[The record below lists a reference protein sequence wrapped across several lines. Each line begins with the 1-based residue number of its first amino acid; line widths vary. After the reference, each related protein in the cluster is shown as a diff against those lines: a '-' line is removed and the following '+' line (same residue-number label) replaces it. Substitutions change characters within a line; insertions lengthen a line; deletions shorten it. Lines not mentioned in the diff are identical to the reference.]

1 MTRPPK
7 VPPKLAPPKAPPKA
21 PTQTAPAKI
30 FKSQPWT
37 GEGEGEKI
45 VGYSDT
51 GMGKTTLGSM
61 LPKPVF
67 IGLDDGGRR
76 ILNPKTG
83 EPIIYIPGVVTY
95 EDTRIALQ
103 QPNLFP
109 RGSTCVIDTFTL
121 FERLTE
127 QHVLETVEKPK
138 GGKAKNIKA
147 YGWND
152 GSSHVL
158 DAIRLVLQDLD
169 ALIRRGVNVCLIC
182 QEQATSIS
190 NPEGIDYLQACP
202 RLHHDRQYSTMLEVC
217 AWADHVFRIGY
228 LHTTVRTEGQRVV
241 GKVSKRDTTRA
252 IYVAGAMDYRAKSRT
267 LHKFT
272 DENDEP
278 IECVSFANPADSSLW
293 DYIFGEG

>member
-1 MTRPPK
+1 MPKPPP
-7 VPPKLAPPKAPPKA
+7 VPSELKPPKAPPKA
-21 PTQTAPAKI
+21 PTKTAPTKT
-30 FKSQPWT
+30 FKVQPWT

-51 GMGKTTLGSM
+51 GMGKTTLFSM
-61 LPKPVF
+61 MPDPIF

-76 ILNPKTG
+76 IINPKTRK
-83 EPIIYIPGVVTY
+83 PINFIPGVVTY
-95 EDTRIALQ
+95 DDVRTALQ

-109 RGSTCVIDTFTL
+109 EGSSCVIDTFTL
-121 FERLTE
+121 FERISE
-127 QHVLETVEKPK
+127 QHVLETVEKSK
-138 GGKAKNIKA
+138 GGKAKNIKS

-158 DAIRLVLQDLD
+158 DAIRLILQDLD
-169 ALIRRGVNVCLIC
+169 ALIRRGVNVGLIC

-228 LHTTVRTEGQRVV
+228 LNAAVRQEGERVT
-241 GKVSKRDTTRA
+241 GKVVSQDSTRA
-252 IYVAGAMDYRAKSRT
+252 IYITGAMDYRAKSRT
-267 LHKFT
+267 LHKFVS
-272 DENDEP
+272 EEGES
-278 IECVSFANPADSSLW
+278 IECVSFKSPDDASLW
-293 DYIFGEG
+293 GFIFGEG